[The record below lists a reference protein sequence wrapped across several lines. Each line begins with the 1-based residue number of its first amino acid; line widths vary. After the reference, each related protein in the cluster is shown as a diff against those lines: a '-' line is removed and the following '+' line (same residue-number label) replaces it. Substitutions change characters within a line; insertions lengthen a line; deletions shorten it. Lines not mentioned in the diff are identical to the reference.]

1 VQAVAGHP
9 LPFDPVA
16 EAKRQWEAR
25 GWAAA
30 APGMA
35 AVTSVMRAEQI
46 FLARVDEVL
55 RGFGLTFARFEAL
68 RLLTFTRSGEL
79 PLSKVGQRLQVHP
92 ASVTNTIDRLE
103 GQGLVE
109 RVPHP
114 TDGRTTLAR
123 VTRPG
128 RRLVEQATTALNEQV
143 FSRTGLSD
151 PELAELVRLLGRLRR
166 AAGDFAD

>member
-1 VQAVAGHP
+1 MPARP
-9 LPFDPVA
+9 LPFDPIA
-16 EAKRQWEAR
+16 EARRQWEEH
-25 GWAAA
+25 GWADA

-55 RGFGLTFARFEAL
+55 RPLGLTFARFEAL
-68 RLLTFTRSGEL
+68 RLLTFSRRGEL

-103 GQGLVE
+103 AHGHVA

-123 VTRPG
+123 VTPAG
-128 RRLVEQATTALNEQV
+128 RALVEKATAALNEQV
-143 FSRTGLSD
+143 FTATGLAERD
-151 PELAELVRLLGRLRR
+151 LADLVRLLEKLRH
-166 AAGDFAD
+166 AAGDYD